1 VIAFQMQ
8 TGRLLWVMERTTENP
23 PSNCLWVAEP
33 QIQSSFSSHGMM
45 NPTCSCFCV
54 GFKPLKVDL
63 FFGAII
69 ETQLTGTQ
77 ESLQLLEATGSHL
90 GFASMGLTL

>member
-1 VIAFQMQ
+1 
-8 TGRLLWVMERTTENP
+8 
-23 PSNCLWVAEP
+23 
-33 QIQSSFSSHGMM
+33 MM